1 MPCAK
6 RELIKKWIRN
16 CSAAVALLAPL
27 ALSPQPVPEDEL
39 KVAFVYNFI
48 LFAEWP
54 GDTSFERNVLS
65 ICINP
70 HSALRQ
76 SLARLNDKSVN
87 GRRIA
92 VRPLAAPEGVRACHV
107 LFIDS
112 SDREHWK
119 QIRKE
124 LATAAVLT
132 IADDEEIGHDGSVIA
147 LKTLHNRIIFEV
159 DMTAANR
166 ARVALSSKLLRLAR
180 SVQ

>member
-1 MPCAK
+1 MPCVK
-6 RELIKKWIRN
+6 RELIREWIRN
-16 CSAAVALLAPL
+16 CCSAVALLLPL
-27 ALSPQPVPEDEL
+27 PLCPQPVPEDEL

-54 GDTSFERNVLS
+54 GDASFERNVLN
-65 ICINP
+65 ICVNP

-76 SLARLNDKSVN
+76 GLARLNDKSVN

-92 VRPLAAPEGVRACHV
+92 VRSLVAPEGVRACHV

-119 QIRKE
+119 QIRKD
-124 LATAAVLT
+124 LSTTAVLT
-132 IADDEEIGHDGSVIA
+132 IADDEEIGHDGAVIA
-147 LKTLHNRIIFEV
+147 LKMHHNRIVFDV
-159 DMTAANR
+159 DMNAASK